1 MQYETKLKYQDR
13 TVLRDD
19 GRNEGNEEERDEGC
33 NEGRRMRS
41 RLTLIC
47 YYIMTKKDED
57 RKKLREKEDNK
68 YKLVYYYDHCH
79 IFNM

>member
-33 NEGRRMRS
+33 KEGRGMVR

-47 YYIMTKKDED
+47 YYIMTKREEE
-57 RKKLREKEDNK
+57 RKKEREKENNK
-68 YKLVYYYDHCH
+68 YNLVYYNDHCH